1 MTKKAF
7 HSKYGPYA
15 LVAGASEGLGA
26 AFAEVLAQRGFNL
39 LLVARR
45 EKKLATFSEH
55 LENKYDVHCQYK
67 ALDLS
72 KYAEVKEWISSL
84 EFDIGLMIYNAAY
97 APIDYFINVPEDKL
111 KQIIQVNVQTPLL
124 LCKLFSEKMQLR
136 QRSGIVLMSSL
147 AGYQGS
153 PKIATYAASKAF
165 NTILAEGLWME
176 LQQQG
181 IDVMASCAGAIRTPG
196 YNVAEDGNEAPG
208 TMDAITVATN
218 SLDALGK
225 GPTIVPGYSNKFFS
239 FIMAR
244 LLPRKLAI
252 SLMAKN
258 TKTLSS

>member
-1 MTKKAF
+1 MTKNAF
-7 HSKYGPYA
+7 HLKYGPYA

-39 LLVARR
+39 LIVARR

-67 ALDLS
+67 ALDLA

-153 PKIATYAASKAF
+153 PKIAT
-165 NTILAEGLWME
+165 
-176 LQQQG
+176 
-181 IDVMASCAGAIRTPG
+181 
-196 YNVAEDGNEAPG
+196 
-208 TMDAITVATN
+208 
-218 SLDALGK
+218 
-225 GPTIVPGYSNKFFS
+225 
-239 FIMAR
+239 
-244 LLPRKLAI
+244 
-252 SLMAKN
+252 
-258 TKTLSS
+258 